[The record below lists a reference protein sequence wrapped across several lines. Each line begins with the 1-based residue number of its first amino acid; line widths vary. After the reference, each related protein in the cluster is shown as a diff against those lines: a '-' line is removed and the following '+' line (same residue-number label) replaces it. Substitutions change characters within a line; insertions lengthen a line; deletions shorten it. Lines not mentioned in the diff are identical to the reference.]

1 MTTILVALASVFAYG
16 RLTKTRPTK
25 VTYALATAAAYV
37 AGFAIQLL
45 LVAYAQG
52 HLFTTQ
58 TEVKTFNSTAQGV
71 LIVVGVATAV
81 LVAWLRR
88 GSPTK
93 VDADS
98 TPPSTRSRREHV
110 TAQPSEY
117 AQAGPALSSGFAD
130 LEIGDLVSIEP
141 SRGSGPIVGSVATM
155 WLKGLSVT
163 SGPSM
168 PEAGRSVSIRFEDIK
183 TVARLAALPPADTGA
198 TTGLVDDSQ
207 SEAGVLALV
216 NATDCAVHDL
226 VPESNHVSVAETKI
240 CPDCAETVKAA
251 ARICRYCRFEFALNV
266 VPATGEMPYV
276 GGEPTDSHDIASVV
290 DPDPRGPSL
299 PWFTP
304 SWESRRGP
312 RPRS

>member
-226 VPESNHVSVAETKI
+226 VPEIEPCVRGRDQDLPGLRGDGQGRRSHLSVLPLRVRPQRSS
-240 CPDCAETVKAA
+240 CDW
-251 ARICRYCRFEFALNV
+251 RNALC
-266 VPATGEMPYV
+266 
-276 GGEPTDSHDIASVV
+276 
-290 DPDPRGPSL
+290 
-299 PWFTP
+299 
-304 SWESRRGP
+304 RRGANGQP
-312 RPRS
+312 RHRQCRRP